1 MSQALRLIE
10 CRTPDHL
17 VHQGFFYEPK
27 KKGTTALVWVHG
39 LTGNFYRNFP
49 LHRALIAQCEKHG
62 WAYLSCNTRG
72 HDTLASIRKVDASTD
87 SGFSRIPA
95 GAGQEIF
102 TDCVYD
108 IQAYVTYLGTLGYG
122 QIILI
127 GHSTGA
133 NKVCYYSASYPYDAR
148 IAGVVLTSPIRDR
161 LTAPSYMGCILWIMK
176 RLVALGLGKKPLFVP
191 GVFFPI
197 TPYRHVS
204 LFSRGS
210 PEDVF
215 AYGEKPPRP
224 MKMIADMK
232 HPVLV
237 VFGEE
242 DEMADRPVGMIQKE
256 FDIQNHRFPYRSARI
271 AGSDHGFEGH
281 EHTVAGKIAGFIR
294 TVLVKK

>member
-10 CRTPDHL
+10 CTTLDHL
-17 VHQGFFYEPK
+17 VHQGFFYEPQ
-27 KKGTTALVWVHG
+27 KKGKIALVWVHG
-39 LTGNFYRNFP
+39 LTGNFYRNFS
-49 LHRALIAQCEKHG
+49 LHRALIAQCKKHG

-72 HDTLASIRKVDASTD
+72 HDMLASIRKVDNSTD
-87 SGFSRIPA
+87 SGFTRIPA

-108 IQAYVTYLGTLGYG
+108 IQAYVQYLGTLGYSRM
-122 QIILI
+122 ILI

-148 IAGVVLTSPIRDR
+148 VAGVVLMSPIRDR
-161 LTAPSYMGCILWIMK
+161 LTVPSYMECILWIMK
-176 RLVALGLGKKPLFVP
+176 RLVALGLGKRPLFVP

-197 TPYRHVS
+197 TPYRYVS
-204 LFSRGS
+204 LFSCGS

-215 AYGEKPPRP
+215 TYGDKPSRS
-224 MKMIADMK
+224 MHMVSGMK
-232 HPVLV
+232 HPAFV

-242 DEMADRPVGMIQKE
+242 DEMADRPVALIQKE
-256 FDIQNHRFPYRSARI
+256 FDSQVYRLAYTSTRI
-271 AGSDHGFEGH
+271 AGSDHGFEGY